1 MDRKPPIPRGRQ
13 RDSERLQGEIEL
25 LRLQLAEA
33 QEALTAHVQQGILA
47 NRGIDENVWGN

>member
-1 MDRKPPIPRGRQ
+1 MDRKPTIPRGRQ
-13 RDSERLQGEIEL
+13 RDSARLQGEVEL

-33 QEALTAHVQQGILA
+33 QEALTAHVQQEIPA